1 MSDTNDLES
10 LGMSLG
16 KRLGRLEISGVE
28 VVEQMVVLTDRCEV
42 VEAAVLE
49 EHDQREKDKKVT
61 ERVVD
66 KLDALEKNFKA
77 NIEKHVKESGDVI
90 KAKLFEL
97 KKDHTDLKEK
107 FLSLVITCQEYEE
120 KIKRLESS
128 NDELM
133 KAVKN
138 LEKDK
143 EELLDS
149 WNSNRTTPS
158 TTSPAKTSSSIT
170 ASLFSRPPPPIGS
183 SMPRQPPP
191 PIGSIPLSRA
201 RAPHV
206 MQPVLFHPQYM
217 QVYAPVPRHYMQ
229 DPYTNPQGFTYPEW
243 SRSDQSE

>member
-1 MSDTNDLES
+1 
-10 LGMSLG
+10 MSLG

-28 VVEQMVVLTDRCEV
+28 VVEQVVVLTDRCEV

-49 EHDQREKDKKVT
+49 EHVQREEDKKIT

-66 KLDALEKNFKA
+66 KLDALENKFKA
-77 NIEKHVKESGDVI
+77 SIERHTKESDEI
-90 KAKLFEL
+90 KAELCKLR
-97 KKDHTDLKEK
+97 KDHTDLKEK

-120 KIKRLESS
+120 KIERLESS
-128 NDELM
+128 INELM

-243 SRSDQSE
+243 SRSGQRE